1 MIVPS
6 VISRFTLKARKDDIE
21 RAGHSP
27 RKILL
32 IKQAERLGNIV
43 LLNSAISAL
52 KNRFPETEIDLLLP
66 AKFSDIM
73 QDDGRVNSVIP
84 VYKKRYISRPW
95 ELLRLLKKLRKRRYD
110 IAIDCSDVNSRSSTG
125 AAYALLSGAAVTAGW
140 EIENLFDLKARRY
153 DDIIHASE
161 MYIRLLSGIYDAK
174 LEGDPYFEPVSRGS
188 FDEKPLIGINCGGR
202 DDKKWPLENFIRLGE
217 ILSENNITAE
227 YIFGPDEEEQR
238 EVLLKNLPPGCAL
251 LPLIPVARLKDTFR
265 KYSVF
270 VSSDSGPMHVAWCLD
285 IPVIAIFLSSEMEK
299 FRPLSAG
306 SVSVDGTGS
315 LEPRKVFDMVVTALN
330 SRRIMV

>member
-1 MIVPS
+1 MLV
-6 VISRFTLKARKDDIE
+6 
-21 RAGHSP
+21 
-27 RKILL
+27 
-32 IKQAERLGNIV
+32 KQAERLGNIV

-52 KNRFPETEIDLLLP
+52 KNRFSEIEIDLLLP

-73 QDDGRVNSVIP
+73 LDDGRINSVIP

-125 AAYALLSGAAVTAGW
+125 AAYALLSGAVATAGW
-140 EIENLFDLKARRY
+140 QIGNLFDLKVSRY
-153 DDIIHASE
+153 HDIVHASE
-161 MYIRLLSGIYDAK
+161 MYIRLLTGIFGEEF
-174 LEGDPYFEPVSRGS
+174 EGDPYFEPVSPGS
-188 FDEKPLIGINCGGR
+188 FDEKPLVGINCGGR
-202 DDKKWPLENFIRLGE
+202 DDKRWPLGNFIRLGE
-217 ILSENNITAE
+217 ILSQKNIPAE
-227 YIFGPDEEEQR
+227 YILGPDEEEQR
-238 EVLLKNLPPGCAL
+238 KILQQNMPPRCTL

-270 VSSDSGPMHVAWCLD
+270 VSSDSGPMHVAWSLD

-306 SVSVDGTGS
+306 SVSADGGGG
-315 LEPRKVFDMVVTALN
+315 LEPQKVFDMVLTALN
-330 SRRIMV
+330 SRRIMA